1 MTTMTLNIQ
10 DNSIV
15 PHLLEVLSQIKG
27 VTIVHSSNHSYSMGE
42 SLSKEEGE
50 KLVRDTLIPA
60 YRDVL

>member
-27 VTIVHSSNHSYSMGE
+27 VTIVHSSNHSYSILHFNSITRG
-42 SLSKEEGE
+42 
-50 KLVRDTLIPA
+50 IPCKI
-60 YRDVL
+60 